1 MFRVAKGMDTKKA
14 NLIFPLYP
22 QMVLELAMPNCLKA
36 NDDHDQK
43 ALSGHCGYDQ
53 EGLRTNVFVDLA
65 RSD

>member
-1 MFRVAKGMDTKKA
+1 
-14 NLIFPLYP
+14 
-22 QMVLELAMPNCLKA
+22 MVLELAMPNCLKA

-43 ALSGHCGYDQ
+43 ALFGHCGYDQ